1 MDRLARALASAALLG
16 LAACGVAE
24 GDPRLVTINSPEGIG
39 LSLRELPAEMLRPIG
54 LSYGMAVV
62 KAGPGAERAGLR
74 IGDVVY
80 GVNQTRAANARE
92 LNRLLAQPHD
102 RPLTLLVRRGQ
113 TDFYVDLGSGARS
126 PAAPATDTP
135 LRT

>member
-1 MDRLARALASAALLG
+1 MDRLARTLTAAALLG

-24 GDPRLVTINSPEGIG
+24 GDSRLVTINRPEGIG
-39 LSLRELPAEMLRPIG
+39 LSLRELPVEMLRPIG

-80 GVNQTRAANARE
+80 GVNQTRAASARE
-92 LNRLLAQPHD
+92 LSRLLAQPHD
-102 RPLTLLVRRGQ
+102 KPLTLLVRRGQ